1 MKYVW
6 GKMDLGLVSHY
17 TKSFMGK
24 QINAS
29 AVNLCYVCLVFFVV
43 LHVVKACLKES
54 NLDLSGMHA
63 FSSCMLE

>member
-1 MKYVW
+1 MHQLSIYV
-6 GKMDLGLVSHY
+6 M
-17 TKSFMGK
+17 F
-24 QINAS
+24 
-29 AVNLCYVCLVFFVV
+29 VCLFFVV